1 MTSVDET
8 IGVAVPTGIAL
19 TPLDENYRNNPD
31 AVLDV
36 LRARD
41 PMHYDAVLKRWL
53 LARHDDVD
61 ALLRDR
67 TLSADPRNGA
77 EGTFMTLFGVGF
89 EDREPSIL
97 FLDPPR
103 HTHLRGLVSKAFTP
117 RALEAIT
124 PRIQQI
130 VDELLDAV
138 TGARST

>member
-8 IGVAVPTGIAL
+8 IAVPTGIAL
-19 TPLDENYRNNPD
+19 TPLDENYRNDPD
-31 AVLDV
+31 GVLDV
-36 LRARD
+36 LRAGD
-41 PMHYDAVLKRWL
+41 PMHDDAVLKRWL

-77 EGTFMTLFGVGF
+77 EGTFMTLFAGVDR
-89 EDREPSIL
+89 EREPSIL

-103 HTHLRGLVSKAFTP
+103 HTHLGGRVSKAFTP

-124 PRIQQI
+124 PRI
-130 VDELLDAV
+130 
-138 TGARST
+138 